1 MFPRMSSV
9 LSLYAYYQ
17 YSVHLISFVSVVFLG
32 PLKDCPNLI
41 CTPHSSFYSEQSV
54 TELREM
60 AAGEVRRAI
69 MARIPDSLRN
79 CVNKEYFSPGVIPGE
94 LPLRMGKAFDELLC

>member
-1 MFPRMSSV
+1 MKDILFTLR
-9 LSLYAYYQ
+9 Y
-17 YSVHLISFVSVVFLG
+17 YSVYNKRYFLLSG

-60 AAGEVRRAI
+60 AAGEIRRAI
-69 MARIPDSLRN
+69 VGRIPDSLRN
-79 CVNKEYFSPGVIPGE
+79 CVNKEYFSAGTGT
-94 LPLRMGKAFDELLC
+94 AHHQF